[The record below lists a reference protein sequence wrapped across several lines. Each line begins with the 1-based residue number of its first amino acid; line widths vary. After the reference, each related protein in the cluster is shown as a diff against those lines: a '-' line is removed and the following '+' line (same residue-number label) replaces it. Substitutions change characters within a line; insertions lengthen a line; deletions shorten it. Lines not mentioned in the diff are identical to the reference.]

1 MVSRAWRERIFGFV
15 LVRWLLGLAFV
26 CRGALRRLIG
36 NEYRGLD
43 DWCWV
48 ARVSNVWPW
57 QPLARR
63 VVLRAADRL
72 RTGPNTV
79 VKSYLASS
87 ESTACASL
95 FTITGS
101 GPHDL
106 LRDLIVLKSAA
117 PGERGVVLLKY
128 VRTFDAVIA
137 LFDLPRL
144 MDRYY
149 FVLEPCWAGYWDPS
163 ILMYVTPNQPV
174 FVQCFTPDDLAFV
187 KRIGRPLI
195 PVALGPAD
203 WVNADLFR
211 PPDAVVKT
219 HDLVMV
225 ANWAP
230 HKRHAQLFAALES
243 IRDRD
248 LRVLLVGF
256 AWGGRTAADIRREAA
271 AIRNPRITVD
281 VLESVP
287 PAELARHVSACRAFV
302 FLSRKEG
309 DNKALVEAMF
319 TDVPAIVYDKT
330 IGGAP
335 SRINPATGVFS
346 SDEDLPQTIR
356 AVLDAPARFS
366 PRAWA
371 LEHTGSAVAT
381 QVLDD
386 LIRTVVR
393 GTGGRY
399 DGAIVEKTNA
409 PNLAYKRPADRDRF
423 AADYAFILGCRPGQ
437 AAR

>member
-1 MVSRAWRERIFGFV
+1 MLSRALRERIFGV
-15 LVRWLLGLAFV
+15 ALVRWCLGLAFV
-26 CRGALRRLIG
+26 CRGALRRLVG

-43 DWCWV
+43 DWCWA

-57 QPLARR
+57 QPLAQR

-79 VKSYLASS
+79 AASYLANP
-87 ESTACASL
+87 ESTACANL
-95 FTITGS
+95 FTITGR
-101 GPHDL
+101 GPHEL
-106 LRDLIVLKSAA
+106 LRDLIVIKGAA
-117 PGERGVVLLKY
+117 PGEKGVVLLKY
-128 VRTFDAVIA
+128 VRTFNAVVA

-144 MDRYY
+144 LERYY

-163 ILMYVTPNQPV
+163 ILMFVRPGQPV
-174 FVQCFTPDDLAFV
+174 FVQCFTREDLDFITRV
-187 KRIGRPLI
+187 GPPLV

-211 PPDAVVKT
+211 PPDAVTKT

-230 HKRHAQLFAALES
+230 HKRHAQLFRALGA

-256 AWGGRTAADIRREAA
+256 PWGGRTAADIRREAG
-271 AIRNPRITVD
+271 AIGNPRVEVD

-287 PAELARHVSACRAFV
+287 PAELAKHVAGCRAFV

-319 TDVPAIVYDKT
+319 TNVPAIVYHKT

-346 SDEDLPQTIR
+346 SDEDLPKTIG
-356 AVLDAPARFS
+356 AVLDAPERFS

-371 LEHTGSAVAT
+371 LEHTGSSVAT
-381 QVLDD
+381 RVLDD
-386 LIRTVVR
+386 LIRSVVR
-393 GTGGRY
+393 ASGERY
-399 DGAIVEKTNA
+399 DGSIVEKTNA
-409 PNLAYKRPADRDRF
+409 PNLAYKQPSDRERF
-423 AADYAFILGCRPGQ
+423 AADYAFILGTRRG
-437 AAR
+437 AAS